1 MTSDFLYYL
10 LTTIRGKQTLGEE
23 YCSIIPV
30 KANPKQKLKE
40 AFPSLSRRIILCL
53 INVLGPYTVQKILRK
68 FEQPF
73 TEYIISLNNK
83 LTEKTEQLDANVS
96 FSEVLKVQLLN
107 LIPDILFGSL
117 TKDFGQMHL
126 ALFFIW
132 GKYEEVAKR
141 LTKIIYKYELGQE
154 GQHGISYLKPGRI
167 IMLTIV
173 IQLSIFLFK
182 LIKTIRTSHKM
193 YRRIQA

>member
-1 MTSDFLYYL
+1 M
-10 LTTIRGKQTLGEE
+10 
-23 YCSIIPV
+23 
-30 KANPKQKLKE
+30 
-40 AFPSLSRRIILCL
+40 LCL

-83 LTEKTEQLDANVS
+83 LTEKTEKLDANVS

-154 GQHGISYLKPGRI
+154 G
-167 IMLTIV
+167 
-173 IQLSIFLFK
+173 
-182 LIKTIRTSHKM
+182 
-193 YRRIQA
+193 